1 MLKVGVG
8 MEVQLRK
15 ADLKRALKVLKELGA
30 KMAKIEA
37 GEDGDL
43 LVRAW
48 GVKDNYVALSA
59 PAYVGRVGSA
69 VVDVKMFENAVNSAG
84 KDISLL
90 VNDDEVRVYSI
101 NERREF
107 VIPQQHWF
115 EFPELSPVFTVRT
128 DGKVLKTA
136 ILKTYFA
143 MSKEDDIY
151 PSGLYIAK
159 REDQVHFVATDGY
172 RLSFVWDSMEWEHE
186 VLISRWGIL
195 GLRRFLENAEYDEV
209 DVGVGGGYIYMKFG
223 SNIFG
228 LKLMDF
234 KFPDYMAFIPTSY
247 LYKFEVNR
255 KELLDALKA
264 LARGRKDKVVP
275 VKFKFTWDDTL
286 ELITEDKR
294 GYACLKALCY
304 GDNFP
309 VWLNAQLLVD
319 ALEAFDCRR
328 LTFLLTAK
336 DGVVEVADADNEERM
351 IYLTMPMN
359 IKE

>member
-1 MLKVGVG
+1 MLKVG

-15 ADLKRALKVLKELGA
+15 ADLKRALKVLKELRA

-59 PAYVGRVGSA
+59 PAYVGGVGSA

-143 MSKEDDIY
+143 MSKEDDTSL
-151 PSGLYIAK
+151 SGLYIAK
-159 REDQVHFVATDGY
+159 REDKVHFVATDGY

-234 KFPDYMAFIPTSY
+234 QFPDYMAVMPTSY

-264 LARGRKDKVVP
+264 LVRGRKDKVP

-286 ELITEDKR
+286 ELITGDKR

-304 GDNFP
+304 GDDFA
-309 VWLNAQLLVD
+309 VWLNAQLLVG

-328 LTFLLTAK
+328 LTFLLTAE
-336 DGVVEVADADNEERM
+336 DGVVKVVDADNEEQM
-351 IYLTMPMN
+351 IYLIMPMN